1 MSHGTHAVQHEVEHQ
16 VKHEDGHGNGDG
28 HGHGEGHGP
37 ADAGLSLNKRVALL
51 IAVIALFLAFSE
63 TLGKSAQTNA
73 LNFQIEASNLW
84 NFFQAKNIRRTL
96 TLVAGEEMKVN
107 MVGLTDE
114 ARRAAMVKQIDEWTK
129 AAARYRSEP
138 EAAGGKGE
146 GTTELARRALE
157 QQKLRDD
164 ALAKYHHYEVASAA
178 FQIGIVLAS
187 ATVITGIVML
197 SYLAAGLGLLGIA
210 FMAIGLLAPHAV
222 HLF

>member
-1 MSHGTHAVQHEVEHQ
+1 MSHGTHAVQHEVEHH
-16 VKHEDGHGNGDG
+16 VKHEDGHG

-107 MVGLTDE
+107 LVGTTDE
-114 ARRAAMVKQIDEWTK
+114 QRRAAMTKQIDEWIKT
-129 AAARYRSEP
+129 AARYRSEP

-146 GTTELARRALE
+146 GTIELARRALE

-197 SYLAAGLGLLGIA
+197 SYLAAGLGLVGVA

>member
-1 MSHGTHAVQHEVEHQ
+1 MSHGTHAVQHEVEHR
-16 VKHEDGHGNGDG
+16 VKHDEEG
-28 HGHGEGHGP
+28 HGHGHDEGP
-37 ADAGLSLNKRVALL
+37 SISSRNKKVALL

-107 MVGLTDE
+107 LAGTIE
-114 ARRAAMVKQIDEWTK
+114 EPRKAAMTKQIDDWTK
-129 AAARYRSEP
+129 TAARYRSEP

-146 GTTELARRALE
+146 GTVELSRRAIEE
-157 QQKLRDD
+157 QAKRDIW
-164 ALAKYHHYEVASAA
+164 LAKYHHYEVASAA

-187 ATVITGIVML
+187 ATVITGMLML
-197 SYLAAGLGLLGIA
+197 SYISVGLACLGLG
-210 FMAIGLLAPHAV
+210 FMAIGLFAPHAV

>member
-1 MSHGTHAVQHEVEHQ
+1 MAHATHAVQHEVEHR
-16 VKHEDGHGNGDG
+16 VKHGEEHG
-28 HGHGEGHGP
+28 HGHDEGGDIIT
-37 ADAGLSLNKRVALL
+37 ARNKRVALL

-73 LNFQIEASNLW
+73 LNHQIEASNLW

-107 MVGLTDE
+107 LAGNVE
-114 ARRAAMVKQIDEWTK
+114 EPRKAAMTKQLDEWTK
-129 AAARYRSEP
+129 TAARYRSEP

-146 GTTELARRALE
+146 GTVELARRAVE
-157 QQKLRDD
+157 EQKLRDT
-164 ALAKYHHYEVASAA
+164 ALARYHHYEVASAA

-187 ATVITGIVML
+187 ATVITGMVIL
-197 SYLAAGLGLLGIA
+197 SYLAAGLGVVGIA
-210 FMAIGLLAPHAV
+210 FMAIGLFVPHAV